1 MSLPQP
7 LPQPLSRLF
16 TEHPAAVGES
26 YFQHLRHAG
35 GFAALMLAGGVAC
48 LVHAIFPFLCQ
59 RTGSAAITRLHQRM
73 VMNRTRPAPEG
84 SVDPALQRQ

>member
-16 TEHPAAVGES
+16 TEHPAAIGES
-26 YFQHLRHAG
+26 YLQHLRHAC
-35 GFAALMLAGGVAC
+35 GFAALMLTGGGAC

-59 RTGSAAITRLHQRM
+59 KTGSAAITRLHQRM
-73 VMNRTRPAPEG
+73 VVNRTRPAPEG